1 MTEDMKTTRQ
11 DHLIWCKKRALEY
24 VEINDLNQAFASMAS
39 DLRKHKETAEHIGI
53 ELGFTLLMNNHLNTP
68 REMRKFIEGF
78 NQKATVML
86 MQLTM
91 HYTTNAQ
98 AHRVCVELQALDL
111 SPIQAGTVV
120 TVMRADTDPT
130 QWTAVIHVLMRYLG

>member
-24 VEINDLNQAFASMAS
+24 VEINDLNQAFASMTS
-39 DLRKHKETAEHIGI
+39 ELGKHKETAEHSGMKLGIALLIG
-53 ELGFTLLMNNHLNTP
+53 GHLNTP
-68 REMRKFIEGF
+68 REMRKFLDGF
-78 NQKATVML
+78 NQRTTAML

-98 AHRVCVELQALDL
+98 AHRVYTELQALNL

-120 TVMRADTDPT
+120 TVMRADTDPAR
-130 QWTAVIHVLMRYLG
+130 WTAVIHVLMRYLG